1 MPFERPRVRAE
12 GPGGPDVKQGAKI
25 ACLDCRSAKIR
36 CSAPTD
42 GRVPCK
48 RCARHGRECVFEKH
62 RRGRK
67 PGRTN
72 NAKHDSDMYNDDYLD
87 DVSMHSGSHGSMGDY
102 SGYSTGMSSSY
113 GMHSPGLHSM
123 SSPNFARRHDSDR
136 FDQPRAQPVHHMQ
149 HQQSYT
155 QSPYS
160 QHQAHGNENKS
171 NSWRQTMQAD
181 DPRMIS
187 PRIPGSRQLPNSTAQ
202 PTSQATSQFT
212 RPSLSPPHGR
222 DVQSSYSSY
231 SSQASAQTDKQTGNR
246 RPLDTQNRTE
256 SDQHL
261 KLHLL
266 SSPMNGAPPSPRH
279 QSNPY
284 GGQRTAPGVP
294 YSTNRQ
300 DQQPLG
306 SPPSSGLQSSSFGSV
321 STPGRSWLDFPTPGT
336 RSLLSP
342 SHLMMTSIGT
352 FPSSNGSLPNAW
364 PGSAITSPHSKR
376 RGPTDYFAGAVP
388 INSQGQHSNSSA
400 DRFLTVQKGE
410 SPSAASPKRNDVDQD
425 ESANKKRRLETQ
437 NDGRY
442 NPALRDDNSSNSRHT
457 VSSSASSRSQRTQ
470 FEAVDE
476 EQLDRLG
483 DDEVGGVQNVD
494 VLSTPLTL
502 LAHASDAALALRQAK
517 GEAENAMPR
526 PTQQG
531 AATMGLLSPPVPTI
545 PPPRKWFDTDRLPSM
560 GVQNRGGL
568 LPKLASVANRRTFD
582 RFSRSRENDSFAS
595 PLTRSVFPPPSLSVV
610 GRSKSYTAVEA
621 AKAVGVSRPA
631 YPQQPYIELSAT
643 PIIAPVTQSER
654 RAEVLGIHTDVDGRQ
669 IEIAAATGIGSAS
682 SEKAITASTLDPDA
696 WEYRNGRVRS
706 KHNSAGPAHS
716 GSGTSSAREEVQTA
730 NQESEKPRSPEHS
743 SETVSQNEQE
753 QDGKSSE
760 TISQQN
766 KFRARVGSFDTQRR
780 WEVVRRRPSRPAID
794 VIDEHDSQSN
804 QQAVVLED
812 AKSEGSSE
820 GSEKLGASHQDFF
833 SMGIFHSKMDNDID
847 LDPVQIGLI
856 ELSELESLF
865 DIFFARIN
873 PLLTIFD
880 PFLHSVT
887 YVRNRSALLTTVI
900 AALSA
905 RLSDEGRYA
914 KLAVVLENHWR
925 QKLLPEAILGGYKS
939 VELAQAF
946 LVLAIYHKPTNRL
959 SEDRS
964 WQYLGFAIRIA
975 TEIGVNRL
983 TQPNDEAK
991 DNEQVRRRI
1000 RNRHRLWI
1008 SLWLTDRSLSLQ
1020 TGRPATVAEDDL
1032 VAKSDLWHR
1041 EDFALPED
1049 ARLVSL
1055 VKLTRTCTTFV
1066 DAFSVFIG
1074 QSNAIL
1080 RAHPITMAPVIVQ
1093 AQESIKSLNL
1103 CRLQAM
1109 TELER
1114 WKDIWCVEATEEST
1128 DGIQSLAISTFLDK
1142 WRPRAMTDLLYVR
1155 LHLNSMV
1162 LEAME
1167 RYQRFVDAASS
1178 LRSQS
1183 DGPSEAPTGLEDSNG
1198 SSIVTSA
1205 ESLNLQKEELKL
1217 MISNVALDCWETSLQ
1232 MIDIV
1237 LGKVS
1242 ENDLSAGPNALAIN
1256 VIYGALAALRLS
1268 NASQYAQRSWT
1279 NRDEIL
1285 KRCKALAEAL
1295 TRAGQTPDHRNG
1307 AAAPFG
1313 LYLKGITTLWET
1325 ENVGVPSKEDDDGE
1339 EDMTADTSVTA
1350 HSDTKESGSGK
1361 GEKPASL
1368 PSSSSNERLSVNLNI
1383 IDKQALLQGV
1393 VIAEEVSVSTAQQTD
1408 SNPIQKAVPNTPST
1422 SSNVNNAAQKYS
1434 VGDEIWGSSASS
1446 NHSNR
1451 KHHRAASGNVQGTSD
1466 AESMDRMWD
1475 YLTTYPDVGST
1486 FPMSLWQPPL
1496 TNNNNNNLTSLQGA
1510 IPANIAQNS
1519 DHTDMNGSLATNDV
1533 SMMSDPNKVAAA
1545 AAAAAVVAANVN
1557 LNMATAPHPS
1567 AV

>member
-1 MPFERPRVRAE
+1 MQFERPRVRAE

-72 NAKHDSDMYNDDYLD
+72 NAKHDSEMYNDDYMD
-87 DVSMHSGSHGSMGDY
+87 DSSMHSGSHGSMGDY
-102 SGYSTGMSSSY
+102 SGYSTGITPSY
-113 GMHSPGLHSM
+113 GMPSPGLHSIT
-123 SSPNFARRHDSDR
+123 SPNFTKRHDSER
-136 FDQPRAQPVHHMQ
+136 FDQHRAQPGLHMQ
-149 HQQSYT
+149 HQQNHSISQNSPRQGI
-155 QSPYS
+155 QSNT
-160 QHQAHGNENKS
+160 ALGNDIKTNL
-171 NSWRQTMQAD
+171 WRQSIQAD

-187 PRIPGSRQLPNSTAQ
+187 PRIAVSRQPHNST
-202 PTSQATSQFT
+202 SSQFSK
-212 RPSLSPPHGR
+212 PSLSPPHGR
-222 DVQSSYSSY
+222 DAQSNYYGSYTSHSSAPTDNPGGVRFSATSNSVTST
-231 SSQASAQTDKQTGNR
+231 SSQYNR
-246 RPLDTQNRTE
+246 SE
-256 SDQHL
+256 SDQQL

-266 SSPMNGAPPSPRH
+266 SSPMNVTPASPRH
-279 QSNPY
+279 QTNNLY
-284 GGQRTAPGVP
+284 GANAAQRNTQGGAHP
-294 YSTNRQ
+294 TNRQ
-300 DQQPLG
+300 DQQQLG
-306 SPPSSGLQSSSFGSV
+306 SPPSSGLQSSTYGSGN
-321 STPGRSWLDFPTPGT
+321 TPGRSWLDFPTPGT

-352 FPSSNGSLPNAW
+352 FPSSNGSFPSAW

-376 RGPTDYFAGAVP
+376 RGPSDYFAGAIP
-388 INSQGQHSNSSA
+388 ISAQNQHTNSGVERFSNSQNSPHKA
-400 DRFLTVQKGE
+400 ETQFT
-410 SPSAASPKRNDVDQD
+410 ASPKRNESDQNG
-425 ESANKKRRLETQ
+425 SANKKRRLDRFDDEAQTQ
-437 NDGRY
+437 TAHSRQTK
-442 NPALRDDNSSNSRHT
+442 ASSTSSNSN
-457 VSSSASSRSQRTQ
+457 QTQ
-470 FEAVDE
+470 FESVDE
-476 EQLDRLG
+476 EQVDRLG
-483 DDEVGGVQNVD
+483 DDEMNGVQDID

-526 PTQQG
+526 PTTQG
-531 AATMGLLSPPVPTI
+531 AATMGLLSPPVPAI
-545 PPPRKWFDTDRLPSM
+545 PAPRKWFDSGRLPSM
-560 GVQNRGGL
+560 DLQNRGGL
-568 LPKLASVANRRTFD
+568 LPKLTSVAQRRTME
-582 RFSRSRENDSFAS
+582 RFSRTHEHDSFIP
-595 PLTRSVFPPPSLSVV
+595 PLTKSVFPPPNLSVL

-621 AKAVGVSRPA
+621 AKAAGNSRPG
-631 YPQQPYIELSAT
+631 YPLPSFNEVSAT

-654 RAEVLGIHTDVDGRQ
+654 RAEVLGIHTDLDGRQ
-669 IEIAAATGIGSAS
+669 IELGAASGNSS
-682 SEKAITASTLDPDA
+682 VLSEKAITASTLDPDA

-706 KHNSAGPAHS
+706 KQNSSGPTNS
-716 GSGTSSAREEVQTA
+716 GSGTDSARDEPHTPRQD
-730 NQESEKPRSPEHS
+730 RSPES
-743 SETVSQNEQE
+743 ALETRTQNDDQE
-753 QDGKSSE
+753 QDNKSSE
-760 TISQQN
+760 STSQQN

-780 WEVVRRRPSRPAID
+780 WEVVRRRPSRPAIEA
-794 VIDEHDSQSN
+794 IDENTNGIPQPDKH
-804 QQAVVLED
+804 AIIPED
-812 AKSEGSSE
+812 AKSVGSSSE

-856 ELSELESLF
+856 EQGELESLF

-880 PFLHSVT
+880 PFLHSAT

-900 AALSA
+900 AALAA
-905 RLSDEGRYA
+905 RLSDEGRHA
-914 KLAVVLENHWR
+914 KLAVVLESHWR
-925 QKLLPEAILGGYKS
+925 QKLLPESILGGYKS

-964 WQYLGFAIRIA
+964 WQYLGFAVRIA

-1020 TGRPATVAEDDL
+1020 TGRTATIAEDDM

-1055 VKLTRTCTTFV
+1055 VKLTRICTTFV
-1066 DAFSVFIG
+1066 QAFSEIIS

-1080 RAHPITMAPVIVQ
+1080 RAHPIALAPVIVQ
-1093 AQESIKSLNL
+1093 SQDSIKSLNL

-1142 WRPRAMTDLLYVR
+1142 WRPRAMADLLYVR

-1167 RYQRFVDAASS
+1167 KYQRFVDAASS
-1178 LRSQS
+1178 RGAQPDS
-1183 DGPSEAPTGLEDSNG
+1183 PSEIRSTSDDSKRML
-1198 SSIVTSA
+1198 S
-1205 ESLNLQKEELKL
+1205 ESLKPQKDELKL
-1217 MISNVALDCWETSLQ
+1217 MINNVALDCWETSLR

-1237 LGKVS
+1237 LGEVS
-1242 ENDLSAGPNALAIN
+1242 ANDLSAGPNALAIN

-1268 NASQYAQRSWT
+1268 NASQYAQRAWAK
-1279 NRDEIL
+1279 REEIL
-1285 KRCKALAEAL
+1285 NRCKALADAL
-1295 TRAGQTPDHRNG
+1295 IRAGQTPDHRNG

-1313 LYLKGITTLWET
+1313 VYLKGITTLWET
-1325 ENVGVPSKEDDDGE
+1325 EIVGVTSEERERVE
-1339 EDMTADTSVTA
+1339 EDKATISEVNAVEA
-1350 HSDTKESGSGK
+1350 KRIASDVDRSTNV
-1361 GEKPASL
+1361 SL
-1368 PSSSSNERLSVNLNI
+1368 SSSDPREQLNPV
-1383 IDKQALLQGV
+1383 DKHALLQGDQLTET
-1393 VIAEEVSVSTAQQTD
+1393 IAPPTAESNST
-1408 SNPIQKAVPNTPST
+1408 KKST
-1422 SSNVNNAAQKYS
+1422 SNTQTNNNITPQYS
-1434 VGDEIWGSSASS
+1434 VGDEIWGSSVSA
-1446 NHSNR
+1446 NHSN
-1451 KHHRAASGNVQGTSD
+1451 KSHHRVASGNVQGSHD
-1466 AESMDRMWD
+1466 IDSMDRMWD
-1475 YLTTYPDVGST
+1475 YLTTYPDAGST

-1496 TNNNNNNLTSLQGA
+1496 MNNSNFTPTSLQGTV
-1510 IPANIAQNS
+1510 PASMAQN
-1519 DHTDMNGSLATNDV
+1519 DDNADIHTSLPTTNDV
-1533 SMMSDPNKVAAA
+1533 TILNDHNKVAAA

-1557 LNMATAPHPS
+1557 LSMATAQH
-1567 AV
+1567 

>member
-87 DVSMHSGSHGSMGDY
+87 DASMHSGSHGSMGDY

-113 GMHSPGLHSM
+113 GMPSPGIHSM
-123 SSPNFARRHDSDR
+123 ASPNFARRHESDR
-136 FDQPRAQPVHHMQ
+136 FDQHRAQSSHHMQ
-149 HQQSYT
+149 QQQTYT
-155 QSPYS
+155 HSPYS

-171 NSWRQTMQAD
+171 NSWRQTIQAD

-187 PRIPGSRQLPNSTAQ
+187 PRIAGSRQLPAS
-202 PTSQATSQFT
+202 TSQSANQSTSQFS

-222 DVQSSYSSY
+222 EVQPGYSSY
-231 SSQASAQTDKQTGNR
+231 ASQSSAQTDSQNGSR
-246 RPLDTQNRTE
+246 RALDSQNRNE

-266 SSPMNGAPPSPRH
+266 SSPMNAAPPSPRH

-284 GGQRTAPGVP
+284 GGQRSASGGP
-294 YSTNRQ
+294 YSINRQ
-300 DQQPLG
+300 DQQPLA
-306 SPPSSGLQSSSFGSV
+306 SPPSSGLQSSSYGSGT
-321 STPGRSWLDFPTPGT
+321 TPGRSWLDFPTPGT

-352 FPSSNGSLPNAW
+352 FPSSNGSLPSAW

-400 DRFLTVQKGE
+400 DRFSNVQNLSHKGDA
-410 SPSAASPKRNDVDQD
+410 SSAASPKRNDVDHD
-425 ESANKKRRLETQ
+425 DTANKKRRLETQ
-437 NDGRY
+437 NDERY
-442 NPALRDDNSSNSRHT
+442 SSTSREDTSRDSRHT
-457 VSSSASSRSQRTQ
+457 VTSSASSHSQRAQ

-476 EQLDRLG
+476 EQVDRLG
-483 DDEVGGVQNVD
+483 DDEMGGVQNID

-526 PTQQG
+526 PTTQG
-531 AATMGLLSPPVPTI
+531 AATMGLLSPPVPAI
-545 PPPRKWFDTDRLPSM
+545 PAPRKWFDTDRLPSM

-568 LPKLASVANRRTFD
+568 LPKLTSVAHRRTFD
-582 RFSRSRENDSFAS
+582 RFSRTRENDSFAS

-621 AKAVGVSRPA
+621 AKAVGVSRPV
-631 YPQQPYIELSAT
+631 YPQQPYIEISAT

-669 IEIAAATGIGSAS
+669 IEIAAATGIGSAP

-706 KHNSAGPAHS
+706 KQYSSGPTHS
-716 GSGTSSAREEVQTA
+716 GSGTSSARDEVQTA
-730 NQESEKPRSPEHS
+730 NQDLEARSPEHS
-743 SETVSQNEQE
+743 SETVSQQEQE
-753 QDGKSSE
+753 QDGKSSDAL
-760 TISQQN
+760 SQQN

-794 VIDEHDSQSN
+794 AIDEHDSQSN
-804 QQAVVLED
+804 KHDVVLED

-900 AALSA
+900 AALAA
-905 RLSDEGRYA
+905 RLSDEGRHA
-914 KLAVVLENHWR
+914 KLAVVLESHWR

-1020 TGRPATVAEDDL
+1020 TGRPATIAEDDL

-1066 DAFSVFIG
+1066 DAFSEIIG

-1142 WRPRAMTDLLYVR
+1142 WRPRAMSDLLYVR

-1167 RYQRFVDAASS
+1167 RYQRFVDAAAS
-1178 LRSQS
+1178 LRSQP
-1183 DGPSEAPTGLEDSNG
+1183 DGSAEVKTGLEDSNA
-1198 SSIVTSA
+1198 SSAVAST
-1205 ESLNLQKEELKL
+1205 ESLALQKEELKL

-1242 ENDLSAGPNALAIN
+1242 EDDLSAGPNALAIN

-1313 LYLKGITTLWET
+1313 IYLKGITTLWET
-1325 ENVGVPSKEDDDGE
+1325 ENVGVPSKESDDGE
-1339 EDMTADTSVTA
+1339 EEVTADTSVTA
-1350 HSDTKESGSGK
+1350 HSDSKESVLGK
-1361 GEKPASL
+1361 GEKSASL
-1368 PSSSSNERLSVNLNI
+1368 PSSNATEQSGANSNT
-1383 IDKQALLQGV
+1383 IDKQVLLQGAV
-1393 VIAEEVSVSTAQQTD
+1393 VPEEVSTAQQMDT
-1408 SNPIQKAVPNTPST
+1408 NPITKAAPSTPST
-1422 SSNVNNAAQKYS
+1422 TSNVNNATQQYS
-1434 VGDEIWGSSASS
+1434 VGDEIWGSSTSS
-1446 NHSNR
+1446 NHGNR
-1451 KHHRAASGNVQGTSD
+1451 NHHRAASGNVQGTSD

-1496 TNNNNNNLTSLQGA
+1496 TNNNNLTSLQGA
-1510 IPANIAQNS
+1510 ISANIPQNS
-1519 DHTDMNGSLATNDV
+1519 DHADMNGSLASNDV

-1557 LNMATAPHPS
+1557 LNMATAAHPS

>member
-87 DVSMHSGSHGSMGDY
+87 GSSIHSGSHGSMGDY

-113 GMHSPGLHSM
+113 GMASPGIHSM
-123 SSPNFARRHDSDR
+123 ASPNFARRHDSDR
-136 FDQPRAQPVHHMQ
+136 FDQHRTQSGHQIP
-149 HQQSYT
+149 HQQNYS
-155 QSPYS
+155 QSAYS
-160 QHQAHGNENKS
+160 QHQSHGNEGKT
-171 NSWRQTMQAD
+171 NSWRQSIQAD

-187 PRIPGSRQLPNSTAQ
+187 PRITGSRQPSAQ
-202 PTSQATSQFT
+202 STSQTNSQFS

-222 DVQSSYSSY
+222 DAQSGYSSY
-231 SSQASAQTDKQTGNR
+231 SSHSSAHTDNQSGGRMASE
-246 RPLDTQNRTE
+246 PQNRPE
-256 SDQHL
+256 NDQHL
-261 KLHLL
+261 RLHLL
-266 SSPMNGAPPSPRH
+266 SSSLNAAPSSPRH
-279 QSNPY
+279 QSNLY
-284 GGQRTAPGVP
+284 GGQRNTQSGP
-294 YSTNRQ
+294 YSNRQ
-300 DQQPLG
+300 DQQPLA
-306 SPPSSGLQSSSFGSV
+306 SPPSSGLQSSSYGSGT
-321 STPGRSWLDFPTPGT
+321 TPGRSWLDFPTPGT

-352 FPSSNGSLPNAW
+352 FPSSTGSLPSAW

-388 INSQGQHSNSSA
+388 VNSQGQHANTATDRFSNSQNISH
-400 DRFLTVQKGE
+400 KGDIQ
-410 SPSAASPKRNDVDQD
+410 SVSSPKRNDVDQT
-425 ESANKKRRLETQ
+425 ESANKKRRLESQ
-437 NDGRY
+437 NDERY
-442 NPALRDDNSSNSRHT
+442 QPNTQEDSDRNSRHT
-457 VSSSASSRSQRTQ
+457 TTSSASSHSRRTH

-476 EQLDRLG
+476 EQVDRLG
-483 DDEVGGVQNVD
+483 DDEMGGVQDMD

-526 PTQQG
+526 PTTQG
-531 AATMGLLSPPVPTI
+531 AATMGLLSPPVPAI
-545 PPPRKWFDTDRLPSM
+545 PGPRKWFDTDRLPSM

-568 LPKLASVANRRTFD
+568 LPKLTSVAQRRTFD

-595 PLTRSVFPPPSLSVV
+595 PLTRSIFPPPSLSVV

-621 AKAVGVSRPA
+621 AKAVSASRPV
-631 YPQQPYIELSAT
+631 YPQQSFIELSAT

-654 RAEVLGIHTDVDGRQ
+654 RAEVLGIHTDLDGRQ
-669 IEIAAATGIGSAS
+669 IEISSATGIGSTP
-682 SEKAITASTLDPDA
+682 SEKSITASTLDPDA

-706 KHNSAGPAHS
+706 KQSSAGPTNS
-716 GSGTSSAREEVQTA
+716 GSGTSSTRDELQIA
-730 NQESEKPRSPEHS
+730 NQDSDKSRSPERS
-743 SETVSQNEQE
+743 LEAVQQRDEQE
-753 QDGKSSE
+753 QDSKSSE
-760 TISQQN
+760 SASQQN

-780 WEVVRRRPSRPAID
+780 WEVVRRRASRPTID
-794 VIDEHDSQSN
+794 MVDENETHDPNSN
-804 QQAVVLED
+804 KHDVLLED
-812 AKSEGSSE
+812 TKSEGSSE

-900 AALSA
+900 AALAA
-905 RLSDEGRYA
+905 RLSDEGRHA
-914 KLAVVLENHWR
+914 KLAVVLESHWR
-925 QKLLPEAILGGYKS
+925 QKLLPESILGGYKS
-939 VELAQAF
+939 AELAQAF

-1032 VAKSDLWHR
+1032 VSKSDLWHR

-1066 DAFSVFIG
+1066 DAFSEIIG

-1128 DGIQSLAISTFLDK
+1128 DGIQSLAISTFLEK

-1167 RYQRFVDAASS
+1167 RYQRFVDATSS
-1178 LRSQS
+1178 LRIQS
-1183 DGPSEAPTGLEDSNG
+1183 DTSSEVKTTLENVNA
-1198 SSIVTSA
+1198 SSDVASTEILST
-1205 ESLNLQKEELKL
+1205 QKEELKL

-1295 TRAGQTPDHRNG
+1295 TRAGQTPEHRNG

-1313 LYLKGITTLWET
+1313 VYLKGITTLWET
-1325 ENVGVPSKEDDDGE
+1325 ENVGVASKEKD
-1339 EDMTADTSVTA
+1339 
-1350 HSDTKESGSGK
+1350 
-1361 GEKPASL
+1361 
-1368 PSSSSNERLSVNLNI
+1368 
-1383 IDKQALLQGV
+1383 
-1393 VIAEEVSVSTAQQTD
+1393 
-1408 SNPIQKAVPNTPST
+1408 
-1422 SSNVNNAAQKYS
+1422 
-1434 VGDEIWGSSASS
+1434 
-1446 NHSNR
+1446 
-1451 KHHRAASGNVQGTSD
+1451 
-1466 AESMDRMWD
+1466 
-1475 YLTTYPDVGST
+1475 DVGE
-1486 FPMSLWQPPL
+1486 M
-1496 TNNNNNNLTSLQGA
+1496 
-1510 IPANIAQNS
+1510 
-1519 DHTDMNGSLATNDV
+1519 
-1533 SMMSDPNKVAAA
+1533 
-1545 AAAAAVVAANVN
+1545 
-1557 LNMATAPHPS
+1557 
-1567 AV
+1567 